1 VKNNDMSIL
10 AQLGMRIRYLR
21 NERHLSQMAL
31 ALECD
36 ITKNYLSDLE
46 RGERNPSVMVL
57 NKIAKGLK
65 VTLEELMKG
74 VQDLDS
80 LL

>member
-1 VKNNDMSIL
+1 
-10 AQLGMRIRYLR
+10 
-21 NERHLSQMAL
+21 MAL